1 MYKGGKKVAVI
12 IPLSLDEL
20 REFFDEKAIEVL
32 EFQLEKSVVA
42 QPEIKDYQESVS
54 PQITKE
60 YLEQWCVQAIENV
73 KPIGAG
79 SYPIDIIR
87 ENSWGADIKALACKF
102 DTRGNLSNSESGE
115 ASLAQKFT
123 DTGENLDELF
133 KNREFDKIAQG
144 WLEIVKRKNIKVM
157 TEKKIEKIYYFFFL
171 RGNKEFYLCGTQIN
185 LDDLEKVIV
194 NEEQSTNQSVY
205 LKNYIDDRYGTT
217 KIYKAKKR
225 LELRLRAKNWVDDG
239 LCIILPIPNQLN
251 SVDLRKI
258 NLKEYRNSL
267 FKK

>member
-1 MYKGGKKVAVI
+1 MAVI
-12 IPLSLDEL
+12 IPLTLKEL
-20 REFFDEKAIEVL
+20 KIFFDDKAIEIL
-32 EFQLEKSVVA
+32 EFQLEKSIIA
-42 QPEIKDYQESVS
+42 QPEMKDYQENVS

-87 ENSWGADIKALACKF
+87 ENAWGADIKALACKF
-102 DTRGNLSNSESGE
+102 DIKGNLSNSESGE

-133 KNREFDKIAQG
+133 KNKEFNKIAQG
-144 WLEIVKRKNIKVM
+144 WLEIVKRKNIKVV
-157 TEKKIEKIYYFFFL
+157 TEKNIEKIYYFFFL
-171 RGNKEFYLCGTQIN
+171 RGNKEFYLCGAKIN
-185 LDDLEKVIV
+185 LNELEKVTV

-225 LELRLRAKNWVDDG
+225 LELRLRPKNWVDDK
-239 LCIILPIPNQLN
+239 LCITLPIPNQLS

-258 NLKEYRNSL
+258 DLKEYRNGL
-267 FKK
+267 LKK